1 MQFTT
6 LDCNWLDLIKMK
18 NVNMEHRKNS
28 GQVLVIT
35 SLVVVLLLLST
46 VVYVSETEKNA
57 PVYHP
62 DANTDLSAIKQA
74 AMHTVMSAL
83 VNISNGGASSVLGED
98 LSRFKLAV
106 KDNSYLAIS
115 DLKFVA
121 LTSASYV
128 NGVSVSWGTNGEGVS
143 SIFVNFALNSSGLS
157 SSYYSDYAVN
167 VTSSISVSGYYT
179 QLSGSLRQ
187 VDLTCTVLNEGTP
200 GQMENLVAS
209 YEQDSPGG
217 WVQAVL
223 PVSINYGNG
232 TYLTSFTT
240 ENTTQSYLPVSV
252 HCIDAREVSVWANV
266 TCAQG

>member
-1 MQFTT
+1 MQSTT

-18 NVNMEHRKNS
+18 NARVEHRKNS

-35 SLVVVLLLLST
+35 SLVVVLLLLSS
-46 VVYVSETEKNA
+46 VVYVTETQKNA

-83 VNISNGGASSVLGED
+83 VNISNGGAPSVLGED
-98 LSRFKLAV
+98 LSRLKFAV
-106 KDNSYLAIS
+106 KDNSYLAMS
-115 DLKFVA
+115 DLEFEA
-121 LTSASYV
+121 LTSAPYV
-128 NGVSVSWGTNGEGVS
+128 DGVSVSWGTNGEGVS
-143 SIFVNFALNSSGLS
+143 SIFVNFALNSSGFS
-157 SSYYSDYAVN
+157 SSYYSEYFVN
-167 VTSSISVSGYYT
+167 VTSSISVAGYYT
-179 QLSGSLRQ
+179 QLSESLRQ
-187 VDLTCTVLNEGTP
+187 VNLTCTVLNEGNP
-200 GQMENLVAS
+200 AQIENLAAY
-209 YEQDSPGG
+209 YEQDSPVG

-252 HCIDAREVSVWANV
+252 HCIDARGVSVWANV